1 MPFIGVLCRGSSE
14 RELKAAGAVAIYKSG
29 RFAGELGS
37 LRFDAGWDTSGEPPS
52 YVTSRAELR
61 RQAVLSERTDSLQP
75 SLFIGVRARQRNQRL
90 LSQVWLSRR
99 CSLSSN
105 EA

>member
-37 LRFDAGWDTSGEPPS
+37 LRFDAGWGTSGEAPS

-61 RQAVLSERTDSLQP
+61 RQAVLSERTDSLQSSAKEP
-75 SLFIGVRARQRNQRL
+75 KVILASLALAPVLAYPAMRL
-90 LSQVWLSRR
+90 NREQTCR
-99 CSLSSN
+99 
-105 EA
+105 